1 MILVLVGLMF
11 IWFIYNGIM
20 LIFDLKYPSWKPG
33 LILFIAWAISI
44 FVFVGYVAKLTVDSL
59 GTLLVVL

>member
-33 LILFIAWAISI
+33 LILFIA
-44 FVFVGYVAKLTVDSL
+44 
-59 GTLLVVL
+59 

>member
-33 LILFIAWAISI
+33 LVLFIAWILSI
-44 FVFVGYVAKLTVDSL
+44 FVLVAWILSQVAEWLPTIL
-59 GTLLVVL
+59 